1 MSQQQ
6 RRPQQQGTTV
16 VLRSDENIL
25 AVAAGHGLKLAKK
38 HPAISLT
45 WVAGLLLSVFA
56 TGLTPSPDAVQRY
69 EQKMEHVSAS
79 TDDLLNAQY
88 ECDSRQA
95 EYRASKGW
103 LFQCHSVCRENK
115 ELAAEACTE
124 MTRLQR
130 EYNKQV
136 AGAKGHLGVFSTAG
150 VSEARD
156 LFWAKAAG
164 GQAYARRATLYDAIF
179 AGQCKRAVISCSNL
193 LQCHQLSAV
202 AVSMTQL
209 TAV

>member
-1 MSQQQ
+1 MSQRQ
-6 RRPQQQGTTV
+6 RGPPGQQGSTI
-16 VLRSDENIL
+16 VLRGDENIL
-25 AVAAGHGLKLAKK
+25 AMAAGHGLKLAKK

-45 WVAGLLLSVFA
+45 WIAGLLLSVFA
-56 TGLTPSPDAVQRY
+56 TGLTPSREAVQRY

-103 LFQCHSVCRENK
+103 LFQCDTICRENK

-124 MTRLQR
+124 MLRLQR
-130 EYNKQV
+130 DYDKQV

-150 VSEARD
+150 VAEARD
-156 LFWAKAAG
+156 LFWSKAAG

-179 AGQCKRAVISCSNL
+179 AGKYNMNSYC
-193 LQCHQLSAV
+193 LQPCTL
-202 AVSMTQL
+202 
-209 TAV
+209 